1 MAAIGS
7 SCRRWA
13 SRTAVP
19 MAIALVVVP
28 WMPHFLISAPVRGA
42 LQVEAV
48 EPYSTQI
55 LRLTRS
61 IHFQVGT
68 LSTTDSRPRTSTDVS
83 GHGLRSPTAAEVIC
97 ASG

>member
-13 SRTAVP
+13 SRTAWP

-28 WMPHFLISAPVRGA
+28 WIPHFLTSAPVRGA
-42 LQVEAV
+42 LQVEAI
-48 EPYSTQI
+48 EPYSPHI

-68 LSTTDSRPRTSTDVS
+68 LPTTDSRLAASTERS
-83 GHGLRSPTAAEVIC
+83 GPGFRSPTATEVRG

>member
-7 SCRRWA
+7 SWRRWA
-13 SRTAVP
+13 SRTAWP
-19 MAIALVVVP
+19 ILIALVVVP

-42 LQVEAV
+42 LQVDAI
-48 EPYSTQI
+48 EPYSAQI

-68 LSTTDSRPRTSTDVS
+68 DCTTDSSPRTSTVVS
-83 GHGLRSPTAAEVIC
+83 GHGTRSPTATEVIC